1 MTGERR
7 RRKGCSSNKHK
18 VVEEVE
24 KRNLR
29 KSRVDGVWGA
39 ERETGYDWL
48 EEGRSGKKERI
59 VERIDAER
67 EK

>member
-29 KSRVDGVWGA
+29 KSRVDVVWGA

-48 EEGRSGKKERI
+48 EEGRSGKKERS